1 MSSSKKYRVVF
12 VGGVDKVT
20 KGLPPKVVAVI
31 TKFCSG
37 ALVEDPYSAGKPLKG
52 DRAGTYSA
60 RRGQYRI
67 IYRIHDELIIVE
79 VLRAGHRSRVYRPF
93 VLV

>member
-12 VGGVDKVT
+12 VGGIEKVT

-31 TKFCSG
+31 TKFCAV
-37 ALVEDPYSAGKPLKG
+37 ALVDDPYQAGKPLKG
-52 DRAGTYSA
+52 DRVGTYSA

-67 IYRIHDELIIVE
+67 IYRINDDVVIVE

-93 VLV
+93 VLI